1 LTTQYLYDRIY
12 HHGGIILK
20 ITIFGDGGW
29 GTALSILLK
38 NKGFDVSMWGAF
50 RENIDAMGQSRENKK
65 FLPGIKIPK
74 GIKLTNDAYKACED
88 ADLVVLAMPSR
99 FFREVLIKNREALK
113 GSGSIF
119 VSVAKGLEQGTL
131 NRMSEVAF
139 EILGSV
145 DLAVLSGPS
154 IAPEVARGVPTTVV
168 AASEDEVLAC
178 KVRDV
183 FRTDRFRVYTNKDVK
198 GVEFGGS
205 LKNIIAIAAGI
216 SDGLG
221 FGANTKSAIL
231 TRGLLEM
238 TRVGVTMGAS
248 QETFKGLSGLGD
260 LITTCVSQEGRNRDF
275 GERIGKGENPVD
287 ILRKSVMEIEGAWTS
302 KAALELGKK
311 CKLDLPITREV
322 YSVLF
327 EKKLPF
333 LAVNELMMREPKSE

>member
-12 HHGGIILK
+12 HHGGSILK
-20 ITIFGDGGW
+20 ITILGDGGW

-38 NKGFDVSMWGAF
+38 NKEFDVSVWGAF
-50 RENIDAMGQSRENKK
+50 RENIDVINQNGENKK

-74 GIKLTNDAYKACED
+74 GIKFTNDAYKACED
-88 ADLVVLAMPSR
+88 ADLIVMAMPSR
-99 FFREVLIKNREALK
+99 FFREVLIKNRETLRDLK
-113 GSGSIF
+113 AVF
-119 VSVAKGLEQGTL
+119 VSVTKGLEQRTL
-131 NRMSEVAF
+131 KRMSEVVF
-139 EILGSV
+139 EILGNV
-145 DLAVLSGPS
+145 GLAVLSGPS

-168 AASEDEVLAC
+168 VASEDEALAR
-178 KVRDV
+178 KVRDI
-183 FRTDRFRVYTNKDVK
+183 FRTDRFRVYTNKDVI
-198 GVEFGGS
+198 GVELGGS

-260 LITTCVSQEGRNRDF
+260 LITTCVSQEGRNRGF
-275 GERIGKGENPVD
+275 GERISKGENPED
-287 ILRKSVMEIEGAWTS
+287 ILSKSVAEIEGAWTS

-311 CKLDLPITREV
+311 HKLDLPITREV

-327 EKKLPF
+327 EKKLPL